1 MVKIKLQHVCCSL
14 KTGGFFSV
22 EICERQETH
31 ILPEY
36 RGEEDNDVYTK
47 PVDRTETEER
57 AAQYGE
63 FKTA

>member
-1 MVKIKLQHVCCSL
+1 MLFFKNW
-14 KTGGFFSV
+14 GFFSV

-57 AAQYGE
+57 AAQYGD